1 MQTSQLTIKVEP
13 PPAPSVHNAS
23 IQMSTKSKADISIQM
38 DYIPNVVDFK
48 VVEKSLR
55 TDSVKPS
62 FDDEYLRSSKIRGIK
77 VNTQPYDDK
86 LKEKE
91 NELAKIKYLIEEK

>member
-1 MQTSQLTIKVEP
+1 
-13 PPAPSVHNAS
+13 
-23 IQMSTKSKADISIQM
+23 MSTKSKADMSVQL

-55 TDSVKPS
+55 TESMRPS
-62 FDDEYLRSSKIRGIK
+62 IDDGYLRSSKIKGVK
-77 VNTQPYDDK
+77 SSSKEYDEQ

-91 NELAKIKYLIEEK
+91 E